1 MTRLILIRHGQS
13 LANAK
18 DLFAGHSD
26 FDLSDF
32 GKLQASLA
40 ASYLR
45 QREQIDAIYA
55 SDLLRAYHTACPIG
69 EAFGLPVIKDTS
81 LREIFAGEWEA
92 LSFSYIAEHYP
103 EEFGVWRQDYSHARP
118 VGGESTAEVYR
129 RVVPHIRALAEE
141 NDGKCLLLATHAT
154 VVRAFDAHARG
165 FGEDE
170 TGKISFAHNASINI
184 YTYDQGKVEV
194 VESNIIEH
202 LGDNVTYLPPIIN
215 A

>member
-13 LANAK
+13 LANAS

-40 ASYLR
+40 ATYLQQHER
-45 QREQIDAIYA
+45 IDAIYS

-69 EAFGLPVIKDTS
+69 EAFGLPVQKDTT

-92 LSFSYIAEHYP
+92 MAFSDIAVQYP
-103 EEFGVWRQDYSHARP
+103 EAFGVWRQDYSHACP

-129 RVVPHIRALAEE
+129 RVVPHIRALAEA
-141 NDGKCLLLATHAT
+141 NDGKCLLIATHAT

-165 FGEDE
+165 LGAEE
-170 TGKISFAHNASINI
+170 TGKISFSHNASINI
-184 YTYDQGKVEV
+184 YTYNEGKVEV
-194 VESNIIEH
+194 VESNITRH
-202 LGDNVTYLPPIIN
+202 LGDHVTVLPPIIN